1 MVGKHISL
9 ATSCNFVGSFAPGIK
24 SCWGLRNLRF
34 YEHLVLATRAGALAA
49 KPFAQLVFVHFRCLS
64 TYIVFVLKKEL
75 EVGDFCAFVA
85 VDFRA
90 TPPRPICQGMCMFV
104 VVRWIFQRSHH
115 SWSFSPLRS
124 VLAAR
129 LWEAN
134 FFQGRE
140 PHFPPTIANR
150 SELLGINACFRR
162 VSHALHCCFQT
173 VCKSAFMIRPFD
185 G

>member
-104 VVRWIFQRSHH
+104 CHRKVDFSTVPPFVEFQPTSIGFGCSIVRS
-115 SWSFSPLRS
+115 
-124 VLAAR
+124 
-129 LWEAN
+129 
-134 FFQGRE
+134 
-140 PHFPPTIANR
+140 
-150 SELLGINACFRR
+150 
-162 VSHALHCCFQT
+162 
-173 VCKSAFMIRPFD
+173 
-185 G
+185 